1 MGVEGLG
8 PRVQEYSP
16 NNGVT
21 WTSDMKLKLGYV
33 PGKCDVEASL
43 NTKSDG
49 LFKGNRGYMR
59 CRGWRTSFRV
69 LDF

>member
-43 NTKSDG
+43 NTNLTASLRATGDMWCVG
-49 LFKGNRGYMR
+49 VGGP
-59 CRGWRTSFRV
+59 V
-69 LDF
+69 LGS